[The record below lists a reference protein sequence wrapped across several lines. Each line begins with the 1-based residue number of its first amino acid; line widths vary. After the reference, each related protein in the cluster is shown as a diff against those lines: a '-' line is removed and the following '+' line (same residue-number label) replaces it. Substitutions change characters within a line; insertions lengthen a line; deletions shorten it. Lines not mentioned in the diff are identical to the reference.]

1 MTQRLRRYSGAVA
14 AIGSLLTLGA
24 LAPAASAAPT
34 WLAPADLTPA
44 SDSVVAN
51 NAFPAVPVTAAGAD
65 AQGNVVAAW
74 GRKTAS
80 GSVIEVAERPAGGSF
95 TVTPLQNGPELAG
108 DTALAVNASGA
119 AVLAWTRQTADMK
132 VWVSRRPAGGHFG
145 APVVIGSAAGAD
157 ALSPEVD
164 INDGGDII
172 VVWRQNI
179 GGETIFAA
187 YRPAGGDFSAA
198 QPVSTTDTWNQEPVV
213 ALANDGKA
221 TIVWSHWNGSLN
233 IGKARVRAADG
244 TLGTQRD
251 LSGSQPTGGAVYPDV
266 DVDAA
271 GNAVA
276 VWSHCRAPCSDIS
289 NGPFDVEGASRLAAA
304 DTWAPFAPFGTGP
317 APYGNLDPQVAV
329 DKAGNAVAVWIA
341 PNRSVQSASR
351 AAGGGFGTPQTGI
364 SAPFAEGIRLAMD
377 SQGNAVA
384 LWVRRDGAGGSG
396 FLGACPCRI
405 EAAAKPVGGVFGA
418 VQTISSDLDSHA
430 ASLGVDGQGN
440 ALAVWAFDDPAL
452 PEGTDTVVQAAGYDA
467 APPTL
472 PAPSVPATAFVG
484 DAVSFSAA
492 PIDVWSSASVGW
504 EFGDGQTGA
513 GTSLSHVFGS
523 PGVFSVKA
531 TATDT
536 VGNSASKSS
545 TISVSAKPVK
555 RLITGVTNSWAAFK
569 QYTTVIKLAATGVP
583 AGGTVTITC
592 GAKASASRAVISK
605 AGKGCPFKSKTIK
618 SAKGG
623 KVDLVKLFNRKKK
636 GSKKRKIA
644 RLQVKTKVEI
654 KVTEPN
660 AIGSFSLFTIRS
672 GKNPSR
678 VNGCLAANT
687 NLKTAC

>member
-1 MTQRLRRYSGAVA
+1 MLA
-14 AIGSLLTLGA
+14 AISSLLAVGA
-24 LAPAASAAPT
+24 LASVASAAPT

-44 SDSVVAN
+44 SESVVAN
-51 NAFPAVPVTAAGAD
+51 SAFPPVPITAAGAD

-95 TVTPLQNGPELAG
+95 TVTPLQAGTELAG

-119 AVLAWTRQTADMK
+119 AVLAWTRQTADSK
-132 VWVSRRPAGGHFG
+132 VWVSRRSAGGQFG
-145 APVVIGSAAGAD
+145 APVAIGSAAGAD

-164 INDGGDII
+164 INDSGDII
-172 VVWRQNI
+172 VVWRQNV
-179 GGETIFAA
+179 GGETIYAA
-187 YRPAGGDFSAA
+187 YRPGGGDFST

-233 IGKARVRAADG
+233 IGRARVRAADG

-251 LSGSQPTGGAVYPDV
+251 LSGSQPTGGAIYPDL

-276 VWSHCRAPCSDIS
+276 VWSHCRTPCNDIS

-329 DKAGNAVAVWIA
+329 DQAGNAVAVWIA

-377 SQGNAVA
+377 PQGNAVA

-405 EAAAKPVGGVFGA
+405 EAAAKPLGGVFGT
-418 VQTISSDLDSHA
+418 VQTISPNLDSHA

-484 DAVSFSAA
+484 DAAPFSAA
-492 PIDVWSSASVGW
+492 PIDVWSSVSVGW
-504 EFGDGQTGA
+504 EFGDGQTGTGA
-513 GTSLSHVFGS
+513 SLSHAFGS

-545 TISVSAKPVK
+545 TVTVSAKPVK
-555 RLITGVTNSWAAFK
+555 RLITGVTNRWAPFK
-569 QYTTVIKLAATGVP
+569 KYTKVIKLAATGVP

-592 GAKASASRAVISK
+592 G
-605 AGKGCPFKSKTIK
+605 GKGCPFKSKKIK

-623 KVDLVKLFNRKKK
+623 KVNLVKLFNRKKK
-636 GSKKRKIA
+636 GKKKIA
-644 RLQVKTKVEI
+644 KLQVNTKVEI
-654 KVTEPN
+654 KITEPN
-660 AIGSFSLFTIRS
+660 AIGSFSVFTIRG

-678 VNGCLAANT
+678 VNGCLAADT
-687 NLKTAC
+687 NLKTACPTS